1 MLELSGTVRHWRA
14 NVSNRNGWSLPANNN
29 RLVPEEPPSSRLLRR
44 ESGRSVHD
52 ERDPAPH
59 PRACSCQTTDV
70 PLCHGEDQQI
80 RYNQCDRRMC
90 NPTSVLTSE
99 EGLRASRRPDPVALP
114 SLPHSLTLMVCFC
127 PIIVPSLHGPS
138 VAFSVL
144 HICKPGTRSSS
155 IANMLA
161 PVPTTALVLRIQ
173 H

>member
-1 MLELSGTVRHWRA
+1 MSGPSRPTTTVLFPKSH
-14 NVSNRNGWSLPANNN
+14 L
-29 RLVPEEPPSSRLLRR
+29 LLDSSRR

-99 EGLRASRRPDPVALP
+99 EGLRASRRLDPVALP
-114 SLPHSLTLMVCFC
+114 SLPYSLTSHFDGMPFKG

-138 VAFSVL
+138 VTFSVL
-144 HICKPGTRSSS
+144 RICKPGTRSSS
-155 IANMLA
+155 SANMLA
-161 PVPTTALVLRIQ
+161 PVPTTALVLWIQ